1 VTASSRNFPDGS
13 ACAGSGYDCDCTRCE
28 IARSAWAERP
38 RLLALA
44 RHRLPTA
51 AEADDVVSEAITR
64 SLESANLDLARLPAW
79 LTTVT
84 VHLCVDRARE
94 RSRKSKDWQYAV
106 QEQIDSDFET
116 QLVESLAAAEIAPL
130 LEALP
135 HDQAA
140 ALWLRADGLSLAAI
154 ASRLSVS
161 EKAAESLLGR
171 ARASARA
178 IVGAVA
184 GTATVALPCAR
195 RSATGALHAVAIAA
209 AVTVLTVSAVTGH
222 STDAGQSATQAARPG
237 PGLSAAP
244 SSEMSGGGMHPVDT
258 TSAATN
264 PAGEQSRF
272 MRKLARPPRDLHS
285 SLVSVYDGGSGY
297 EDQQQSFVESVEQCV
312 QKGVVIS
319 TDYIGCKTVVVVG

>member
-1 VTASSRNFPDGS
+1 M
-13 ACAGSGYDCDCTRCE
+13 
-28 IARSAWAERP
+28 
-38 RLLALA
+38 LALA

-64 SLESANLDLARLPAW
+64 SLESENLDLARLPAW

-94 RSRKSKDWQYAV
+94 RAHKSKDWQYAV
-106 QEQIDSDFET
+106 QEQMDGDFET

-130 LEALP
+130 LEDLP

-171 ARASARA
+171 ARTAARA

-184 GTATVALPCAR
+184 GGAALTLPLVRRSTAIALP
-195 RSATGALHAVAIAA
+195 AVAIVA
-209 AVTVLTVSAVTGH
+209 AVTVLTVSTLTGP
-222 STDAGQSATQAARPG
+222 SSSIAGSPSIGAGRPSSVVPEPSPVSPHRGATTGGQALAWTRPG
-237 PGLSAAP
+237 DGRDQFNRP
-244 SSEMSGGGMHPVDT
+244 
-258 TSAATN
+258 
-264 PAGEQSRF
+264 
-272 MRKLARPPRDLHS
+272 LARSPRDVHAAM
-285 SLVSVYDGGSGY
+285 VKVHDGGSGY
-297 EDQQQSFVESVEQCV
+297 QDQQQSFVESVKQCV

-319 TDYIGCKTVVVVG
+319 PGYIGCKTFVVVG